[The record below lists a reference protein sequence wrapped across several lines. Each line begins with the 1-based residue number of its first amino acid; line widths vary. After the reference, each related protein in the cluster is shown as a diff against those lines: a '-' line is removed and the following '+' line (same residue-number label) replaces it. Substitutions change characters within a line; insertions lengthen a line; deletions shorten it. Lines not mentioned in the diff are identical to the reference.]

1 MPQTR
6 KLPHER
12 PNAWF
17 FGIRVLRRSS
27 YGHGILVTNL
37 LLLSL
42 TRYKRLLAGNGVS
55 PAAVTLLSNGELDT
69 LALGEGDPGLL
80 LSDDADKL
88 LVPLSQSL
96 VSSATYIT
104 LDSRVV
110 NSLSTASFRW
120 TMLKPPS

>member
-1 MPQTR
+1 MICRMPQTR

-42 TRYKRLLAGNGVS
+42 THYKRLLAGNGVS

-96 VSSATYIT
+96 VSTVQLT
-104 LDSRVV
+104 
-110 NSLSTASFRW
+110 
-120 TMLKPPS
+120 